1 MKIREELQSKWEE
14 IVDKGFRNYES
25 LSRAERVWFNLEPLT
40 TGGLF
45 DQYMNYGAEHIE
57 KTIEDLVYLG
67 FDDIADLVRQMNMLF
82 PDSIPPKDIDE
93 RNEVIQKWTVDQEK
107 QMGVI
112 DEKFWKKCK
121 NLEETLLSFINKSP
135 L

>member
-1 MKIREELQSKWEE
+1 MKTREELQSKWEE

-67 FDDIADLVRQMNMLF
+67 LDDIAELIRQMNMLF
-82 PDSIPPKDIDE
+82 PDETPPKDIDK
-93 RNEVIQKWTVDQEK
+93 RNEVIQKWTMDQEK
-107 QMGVI
+107 QMDFI
-112 DEKFWKKCK
+112 DEKFWEKCE
-121 NLEETLLSFINKSP
+121 NLEKTLLAFINKSD